1 MKSLLGLLLI
11 AAAMPLTAQTSTP
24 HTLVF
29 NFVVTTVTASSG
41 QNSSGSSSG
50 QTSGTTTGTTVT
62 IPPDNSSTNSNT
74 GSNSNPSTDCVSFY
88 SDAVTAMNGVYSKLI
103 EVQQNYTAKQ
113 QANSATTS
121 ASVAK
126 NDSVV
131 KMQLYSQDVRDIIR
145 LGGPQAVVGTGVA
158 AISTEVITLPGL
170 LVNTSQPL
178 VSLVSNMQTGLKNVS
193 DLVDASTCP
202 QSTP

>member
-1 MKSLLGLLLI
+1 
-11 AAAMPLTAQTSTP
+11 
-24 HTLVF
+24 
-29 NFVVTTVTASSG
+29 
-41 QNSSGSSSG
+41 
-50 QTSGTTTGTTVT
+50 
-62 IPPDNSSTNSNT
+62 
-74 GSNSNPSTDCVSFY
+74 
-88 SDAVTAMNGVYSKLI
+88 MNGVYSKLI

-145 LGGPQAVVGTGVA
+145 LGGPQAVVRTGVA

>member
-24 HTLVF
+24 HTLIF
-29 NFVVTTVTASSG
+29 NFVVTTVTSPSG
-41 QNSSGSSSG
+41 QNSSGSTAG
-50 QTSGTTTGTTVT
+50 QTPGTTTGTTVT
-62 IPPDNSSTNSNT
+62 VPPDSSSTDPGT
-74 GSNSNPSTDCVSFY
+74 GSNQIPSTGCVSFY
-88 SDAVTAMNGVYSKLI
+88 SDAVNAMNGVYAQLI
-103 EVQQNYTAKQ
+103 QVQQIYMAGQ

-121 ASVAK
+121 AYAAN
-126 NDSVV
+126 NDAVV

-145 LGGPQAVVGTGVA
+145 LGGPQTVVGTGVA
-158 AISTEVITLPGL
+158 AISNEVNTIPAL

-178 VSLVSNMQTGLKNVS
+178 APLVTNMQTGLKNVG
-193 DLVDASTCP
+193 DLVNASTCP

>member
-11 AAAMPLTAQTSTP
+11 AAAIPLTAQTSTP

-29 NFVVTTVTASSG
+29 NFVVTTITSSPG
-41 QNSSGSSSG
+41 QNSSGSTSG
-50 QTSGTTTGTTVT
+50 QTSGTTTGTTGT
-62 IPPDNSSTNSNT
+62 TPPDSSSSDPST
-74 GSNSNPSTDCVSFY
+74 GSGCVSFY

-103 EVQQNYTAKQ
+103 QVQQNYTAGQ
-113 QANSATTS
+113 QANSATRS
-121 ASVAK
+121 ASTAK

-145 LGGPQAVVGTGVA
+145 IGGPQAVVGTGVA
-158 AISTEVITLPGL
+158 AISTEVTALPGL

-193 DLVDASTCP
+193 DLVNASTCP